1 MMKGG
6 GRGRV
11 NYAEAAID
19 IQACIDLIRGYI
31 SNNYGYLRRRIR
43 VIYAQEGRACS
54 MSVKITHDQVVD
66 EEKMNR
72 PISPLAYA
80 SLISVT
86 TPYVPH
92 THKRS

>member
-31 SNNYGYLRRRIR
+31 SNNYGHLRRRIR
-43 VIYAQEGRACS
+43 VIYAQEGRACG
-54 MSVKITHDQVVD
+54 MSVRIVHDQLSGKGRQG
-66 EEKMNR
+66 ENEPTN
-72 PISPLAYA
+72 
-80 SLISVT
+80 
-86 TPYVPH
+86 
-92 THKRS
+92 